1 MVTILNRYALGDMD
15 CCYFKDSESGN
26 VELALIP
33 AGMEPLAW
41 EKKRQRVDS
50 LIQIKKA
57 GDAYPGG
64 YAGGATLRESATTGA
79 RAAGQPTFWS
89 GKRGAFIWS
98 AARNLRTAGKRE
110 SLWSC
115 SPASPW
121 AGLPPLRSRT
131 RRRVFWF
138 TG

>member
-79 RAAGQPTFWS
+79 
-89 GKRGAFIWS
+89 
-98 AARNLRTAGKRE
+98 LRFER
-110 SLWSC
+110 
-115 SPASPW
+115 
-121 AGLPPLRSRT
+121 
-131 RRRVFWF
+131 
-138 TG
+138 